1 MLQSSNLIKSVKSG
15 NGNKNSDKKQSA
27 LGNNGAVESLNGKPD
42 RNANNKP
49 LRSRSASPD
58 KKVSGLKQNKNQAR
72 DKNQFNGENKENGVP
87 NGGEKTTAGNP
98 RGGFLAP
105 TKSWLLYMGN
115 QVDLKSRSP
124 SPGLSMKERSP
135 SPRRHFRES
144 SSESDREKSR
154 KLSVGP
160 GSANR
165 KTEKDPN
172 LPIVK
177 RSNSVKKKPSAN
189 GIVEPNKKSVSS
201 TSTQDRAVRKT
212 SQSNNLSQS
221 TEKKNSMANGLIKRD
236 GSVSKQSR
244 ESISSNTKGEE
255 MKMNGKRPSP
265 PPVAPKP
272 TSKKTSNNA
281 FDMDRTVFEASSSWE
296 SSLRSLDSTS
306 VMTTSTEQSSKQS
319 MQRSHESS
327 SVSATLESATLTSA
341 VSETSALSSTAATAV
356 SATTTSKIDTSAASK
371 SSSTTFVNSTQV
383 GDAVSALQVSD
394 ISGSDIVTT
403 STGATGECGVV
414 ETSVTASEV
423 IQKFEKVSK
432 TSMSSSMTSSNL
444 FQDTVSSR
452 LKKIS
457 AEEFIAN
464 ERKTSSSTG
473 KSSTVESIG
482 EINKKESMSKKS
494 VSEKIDVNAISS
506 ETSSIN
512 SNTKSI
518 EKVTQKAL
526 EKTGSHS
533 QLGKSAISTV
543 SSSNI
548 ANKKS
553 NANESSEP
561 SKGQIKGKMVVRLH
575 PGQSRRLS
583 AILDNKEENNM
594 MNVRSWT
601 GDVQQDDNPTSICG
615 LEISFS
621 SIIPQDIDIKLIPS
635 SHYSQANNPDII
647 TDSLKTT

>member
-1 MLQSSNLIKSVKSG
+1 
-15 NGNKNSDKKQSA
+15 
-27 LGNNGAVESLNGKPD
+27 
-42 RNANNKP
+42 
-49 LRSRSASPD
+49 
-58 KKVSGLKQNKNQAR
+58 
-72 DKNQFNGENKENGVP
+72 
-87 NGGEKTTAGNP
+87 
-98 RGGFLAP
+98 
-105 TKSWLLYMGN
+105 
-115 QVDLKSRSP
+115 
-124 SPGLSMKERSP
+124 
-135 SPRRHFRES
+135 
-144 SSESDREKSR
+144 
-154 KLSVGP
+154 
-160 GSANR
+160 
-165 KTEKDPN
+165 
-172 LPIVK
+172 
-177 RSNSVKKKPSAN
+177 
-189 GIVEPNKKSVSS
+189 
-201 TSTQDRAVRKT
+201 
-212 SQSNNLSQS
+212 
-221 TEKKNSMANGLIKRD
+221 
-236 GSVSKQSR
+236 
-244 ESISSNTKGEE
+244 
-255 MKMNGKRPSP
+255 
-265 PPVAPKP
+265 
-272 TSKKTSNNA
+272 
-281 FDMDRTVFEASSSWE
+281 
-296 SSLRSLDSTS
+296 
-306 VMTTSTEQSSKQS
+306 
-319 MQRSHESS
+319 
-327 SVSATLESATLTSA
+327 
-341 VSETSALSSTAATAV
+341 
-356 SATTTSKIDTSAASK
+356 
-371 SSSTTFVNSTQV
+371 VNSTQV

-583 AILDNKEENNM
+583 AILDNKEENDM